1 MKLQKILLTLAVL
14 CAASVFAETPSFKV
28 AKPVWAEG
36 REKEMNVNL
45 SFFGRFEIGDVS
57 ATNVLRITG
66 CSAYRIYVN
75 GKFAGYGPARGP
87 KGYDRLDEWNLAPY
101 LSRGTNCIS
110 IDVAG
115 YNCPSYYLVNQP
127 SYLQAE
133 VETNGRIV
141 LATSADSGFV
151 VSVAPREQKVPRF
164 SFQRTFTEVWHGPS
178 NHLPPAV
185 KLAEQPQKPLLPRIA
200 DYPTFTVN
208 DKVVKMSEGRARYD
222 ASVPLRTYW
231 TLLEAGTGNPV
242 YPGFATNECTV
253 LPSVEA
259 DRYVDDP
266 NGKVRTHLYDFGHLD
281 TGFIGFKIKKSD
293 PKDRIIVVF
302 DEILTDGKLD
312 FLRSITCNAV
322 VYNCGLNDKAF
333 ETFEPYAFRYVKVIL
348 DGDIEIETPYLR
360 TYKSP
365 SADGR
370 KCPTSDPVLAKIF
383 EAGRETF
390 KQNAVDVFTDCP
402 GRERAGW
409 LCDSYFT
416 AQSSL
421 YFTGSLKL
429 EELFLQNYLL
439 CECPEMPKGMF
450 PMCYPADH
458 LNKNFIPNWAM
469 WLVLELHDYAARG
482 GDPKLV
488 EAYRVKVLELVDY
501 LLKFENSDGLLERL
515 PSWVFVEWSAANSF
529 TQDVNYPSNMTWAR
543 VLEVVSEMY
552 QRPDLAVR
560 AKKVREEVRKQ
571 SFDGT
576 WFRDNAV
583 RGKDGTL
590 SVTTNHTET
599 CQYYAF
605 YFNTAT
611 PETYP
616 ALWKTLTT
624 EFGPSRK
631 VNNLHPDVPFSNA
644 FIGNYLRLDLLARE
658 GRLDLVEKEIAGYF
672 AGMADRT
679 GTLWEHDDTTAS
691 CCHGFASYVSVLIDR
706 VAKSGREDR
715 SAILP

>member
-1 MKLQKILLTLAVL
+1 MRKTLLMLAVL
-14 CAASVFAETPSFKV
+14 CSAVAFAETPSFKV
-28 AKPVWAEG
+28 AKPVWAAG
-36 REKEMNVNL
+36 RETEMNVNL
-45 SFFGRFEIGDVS
+45 VFSGAFDVDGIAAAS
-57 ATNVLRITG
+57 LLRITG
-66 CSAYRIYVN
+66 CSVYRIRVN
-75 GKFAGYGPARGP
+75 GTFAGYGPARGP
-87 KGYDRLDEWNLAPY
+87 KGYDRVDEWSLAPY
-101 LSRGTNCIS
+101 LVKGVNRITVE
-110 IDVAG
+110 VAG
-115 YNCPSYYLVNQP
+115 YNCANYYLPDQP

-133 VETNGRIV
+133 VETDGRIV
-141 LATSADSGFV
+141 LATAADSGFT
-151 VSVAPREQKVPRF
+151 ATLAARDQKVPRF
-164 SFQRTFTEVWHGPS
+164 SFQRTFTEVWHGSSEASAPS
-178 NHLPPAV
+178 V
-185 KLAEQPQKPLLPRIA
+185 KLSEQPQKPLLPRLA
-200 DYPTFTVN
+200 PYPTFALN
-208 DKVVKMSEGRARYD
+208 DRAVKLSEGKARYD
-222 ASVPLRTYW
+222 ASVPVRPYW
-231 TLLEAGTGNPV
+231 TLLEAGKGDPIYT
-242 YPGFATNECTV
+242 GFATNECAV

-266 NGKVRTHLYDFGHLD
+266 NGAVRTELYDFGLLE
-281 TGFIGFKIKKSD
+281 TGFIGFKIRKSD
-293 PKDRIIVVF
+293 PKGRIIVVF
-302 DEILTDGKLD
+302 DEILSGGKVD
-312 FLRSITCNAV
+312 FLRSVTCNAV
-322 VYNCGLNDKAF
+322 VYCCGLNDTSF
-333 ETFEPYAFRYVKVIL
+333 ETFEPYAFRYAKVIL

-365 SADGR
+365 AADGR
-370 KCPTSDPVLAKIF
+370 KCPTDDPVLAKIF

-439 CECPEMPKGMF
+439 ADCPDLPKAMF

-458 LNKNFIPNWAM
+458 RNKSFIPNWAM
-469 WLVLELHDYAARG
+469 WLVLELRDYQARG

-488 EAYRVKVLELVDY
+488 EAYRGKVLGLVDY
-501 LLKFENSDGLLERL
+501 LLTFENADGLLERL
-515 PSWVFVEWSAANSF
+515 PSWVFVEWSDANKF
-529 TQDVNYPSNMTWAR
+529 VQDVNYPSNMTWAR
-543 VLEVVSEMY
+543 VLEVVAEMY
-552 QRPDLAVR
+552 QRPDLALR
-560 AKKVREEVRKQ
+560 ARKVRDVVRQQ

-590 SVTTNHTET
+590 TVTTNHTET

-611 PETYP
+611 TATHPE
-616 ALWKTLTT
+616 LWKKLTT

-631 VNNLHPDVPFSNA
+631 LKNTHPDVPFANA

-658 GRLDLVEKEIAGYF
+658 GRLDLVGSEIAGYF

-706 VAKSGREDR
+706 VAK
-715 SAILP
+715 AK

>member
-1 MKLQKILLTLAVL
+1 MKLQKTVLLAVAL
-14 CAASVFAETPSFKV
+14 CAAAAFAQTPSFKV

-36 REKEMNVNL
+36 REKEMNVHLDFSGAFELANVGTTNL
-45 SFFGRFEIGDVS
+45 
-57 ATNVLRITG
+57 LRITG
-66 CSAYRIYVN
+66 CSAYRIHVN

-87 KGYDRLDEWNLAPY
+87 KGHDRVDEWDITPCLLKGSNAV
-101 LSRGTNCIS
+101 R

-115 YNCPSYYLVNQP
+115 YNCANYYLPDQP

-133 VETNGRIV
+133 VESDGRIV
-141 LATSADSGFV
+141 LATAVDSGLV
-151 VSVAPREQKVPRF
+151 ASVAARDQKVPRF

-178 NHLPPAV
+178 TALAPSV
-185 KLAEQPQKPLLPRIA
+185 RLAEQPQKPHLPRLA
-200 DYPTFTVN
+200 PYPTFALN
-208 DKVVKMSEGRARYD
+208 DKAVKIAEGKARYD
-222 ASVPLRTYW
+222 ASVPVRSYW
-231 TLLEAGTGNPV
+231 TLAEAGHGDPIYT
-242 YPGFATNECTV
+242 GFATNECTV

-266 NGKVRTHLYDFGHLD
+266 EGKVRTQLYDFGLLD
-281 TGFIGFKIKKSD
+281 TGFIGFKIRKAD
-293 PKDRIIVVF
+293 PKGRIIVVF
-302 DEILTDGKLD
+302 DEILSDGKVD
-312 FLRSITCNAV
+312 FLRSVTCNAF
-322 VYNCGLNDKAF
+322 VYQCGLNDTSF
-333 ETFEPYAFRYVKVIL
+333 ETFEPYAFRYAKVIL

-365 SADGR
+365 AADGR
-370 KCPTSDPVLAKIF
+370 RCPTDNPVLAKIF

-421 YFTGSLKL
+421 YFTGSLAL

-439 CECPEMPKGMF
+439 AECPDLPKEMF

-458 LNKNFIPNWAM
+458 RNKNFIPNWAM
-469 WLVLELHDYAARG
+469 WLVLELRDYQARG
-482 GDPKLV
+482 GDSKLV
-488 EAYRVKVLELVDY
+488 EAYRGKILALVDY

-515 PSWVFVEWSAANSF
+515 PSWVFVEWSAANSYV
-529 TQDVNYPSNMTWAR
+529 QDVSYPSNMTWAQ
-543 VLEVVSEMY
+543 VLEVVAEMY
-552 QRPDLAVR
+552 DRPDLAVR
-560 AKKVREEVRKQ
+560 AKKVRDEVRKQ

-576 WFRDNAV
+576 WFRDNAI
-583 RGKDGTL
+583 RGKDGSLT
-590 SVTTNHTET
+590 VTTNHTET

-611 PETYP
+611 PATHPE
-616 ALWKTLTT
+616 LWKKLTT
-624 EFGPSRK
+624 EFGPGRK
-631 VNNLHPDVPFSNA
+631 QVNTHPDVPFSNA

-658 GRLDLVEKEIAGYF
+658 GRLDLVESEISGYF
-672 AGMADRT
+672 SGMADRT

-706 VAKSGREDR
+706 IAK
-715 SAILP
+715 AK